1 MLRSVDS
8 LTTEISGP
16 LTSRMGPKTKIL
28 TAEVHGDEVR
38 GLALCPG
45 KVIRYVF
52 AAQTQRLRTKAL
64 LSLTRPRVNLPLDL
78 TVDFS
83 HQHHV

>member
-1 MLRSVDS
+1 
-8 LTTEISGP
+8 
-16 LTSRMGPKTKIL
+16 MGPKAKIL

-64 LSLTRPRVNLPLDL
+64 LSLTRSTRKPAA
-78 TVDFS
+78 
-83 HQHHV
+83 

>member
-8 LTTEISGP
+8 LRTEISGP
-16 LTSRMGPKTKIL
+16 LTSRLGSKAKIL

-45 KVIRYVF
+45 KVIQYVF
-52 AAQTQRLRTKAL
+52 AAQTQRLRTKSL
-64 LSLTRPRVNLPLDL
+64 LSLTRSTRIPVA
-78 TVDFS
+78 
-83 HQHHV
+83 

>member
-8 LTTEISGP
+8 VTTEISAP
-16 LTSRMGPKTKIL
+16 LTSRLGPKAKIL
-28 TAEVHGDEVR
+28 TAEVHGDELR

-52 AAQTQRLRTKAL
+52 AAQSQRLRTKAL
-64 LSLTRPRVNLPLDL
+64 LSLTRSTRKPAA
-78 TVDFS
+78 
-83 HQHHV
+83 

>member
-1 MLRSVDS
+1 
-8 LTTEISGP
+8 
-16 LTSRMGPKTKIL
+16 MGPKTKIL

-52 AAQTQRLRTKAL
+52 ASQTQRLRTKAL
-64 LSLTRPRVNLPLDL
+64 LSLTRATRKPAA
-78 TVDFS
+78 
-83 HQHHV
+83 

>member
-8 LTTEISGP
+8 VTTEISAP
-16 LTSRMGPKTKIL
+16 LTSRLGPKAKIL

-52 AAQTQRLRTKAL
+52 AAQRQRLRTKAL
-64 LSLTRPRVNLPLDL
+64 LSLTRSTRKPAA
-78 TVDFS
+78 
-83 HQHHV
+83 